1 LRTIYNINLK
11 NSELEVRELSPFVF
25 KRFIKKYLSELNIDE
40 KFLDRDLNV

>member
-11 NSELEVRELSPFVF
+11 KEDPEIRDISPFIF
-25 KRFIKKYLSELNIDE
+25 KRFIKKHLAELNIDE